1 MKQTNQPNERFLCLD
16 EVMNKTGMKRS
27 TIYNQ
32 MNSGKFPK
40 SISISANRIV
50 WLESEIIGWMEEKIS
65 QRN

>member
-1 MKQTNQPNERFLCLD
+1 MSQNSERFLCLD

-32 MNSGKFPK
+32 MKSGEFPK

-50 WLESEIIGWMEEKIS
+50 WLESEIDSWMKTKIN